1 VTPLPT
7 ARALFGLSGRVL
19 FALLVL
25 AAIAAFVY
33 SASRRVR
40 LLLALARETRF
51 DRIGLRIRK
60 TLEFAF
66 LQKRMFRDFYAG
78 TFHIFLFSGF
88 LVLLVRTISMVLEG
102 LFPGFVLLP
111 GRAGDL
117 YTLAKDIFEV
127 LVLVGVAMAVFR
139 RAFAR
144 PKRLDLTLDAWV
156 ILFLIALLIVA
167 DLVSEGAKVA
177 LAPQLASAWAPAV
190 AITAGIFAGAAPATL
205 DALYTGGWWVHLA
218 DIFFFGN
225 YLPYSKHFHIIT
237 AIPNVFFMKLDP
249 MGRLGTPDL
258 ENSEHFGVSRIEHL
272 AWKSALDGYTCTEC
286 GRCRVV
292 CPTALT
298 DKPLDPKIFIGDLR
312 DAVYEATPGIL
323 AAVSGTGGGSASAEA
338 SADPSAAAP
347 SGAKAE
353 RKELIGGWIS
363 EDTLWACTTCG
374 YCTSACPVFII
385 PAVDKIIE
393 MRRHLVLEKAEFPKE
408 MQTAFR
414 GMETNGNPWGISAA
428 SRADWAKDLP
438 VLTMAEAGEKEVE
451 VLFWVGC
458 AGSYED
464 RARKVSRSLVELLN
478 AAGVSFAILG
488 TEETCT
494 GDSARRM
501 GNEYLFQ
508 TLAQQNIETLNGYG
522 VKKIVTNCPHCFNC
536 IKNEYAPLGG
546 SYEVMHGSE
555 LVSRLIAEGRIVL
568 EKEVPQ
574 TITFHDPCYLGR
586 YNGVYDAPRRI
597 LEAIPGVTLR
607 ELPRSR
613 ERGLCCGAGG
623 GRMWMEEKLGSRIN
637 QTRMKEI
644 VEAGT
649 DAVGLSCP
657 FCMVMIGNAREEIG
671 ASTQPFDVLELA
683 RRSMAER
690 VQRPDSAP

>member
-1 VTPLPT
+1 MLPT
-7 ARALFGLSGRVL
+7 QRWIAGIPGTTVFAVVVL
-19 FALLVL
+19 L
-25 AAIAAFVY
+25 AVVAFVY

-40 LLLALARETRF
+40 LLMALTPEPRF
-51 DRIGLRIRK
+51 DRIATRIRK

-66 LQKRMFRDFYAG
+66 LQKRMFRDVYAG

-111 GRAGDL
+111 GRYGDA
-117 YTLAKDIFEV
+117 YTLAKDVFEV

-144 PKRLDLTLDAWV
+144 PKRLDLTADAWV
-156 ILFLIALLIVA
+156 ILFLIALLITA

-177 LAPQLASAWAPAV
+177 LAPQLASVWAPAV
-190 AITAGIFAGAAPATL
+190 AVVAGLLAGASAATL
-205 DALYTGGWWVHLA
+205 QALYVGGWWVHLV

-237 AIPNVFFMKLDP
+237 AVPNVFFMKLEP

-258 ENSEHFGVSRIEHL
+258 ENSETFGVSRVEQL
-272 AWKSALDGYTCTEC
+272 SWKSALDGYTCTEC
-286 GRCRVV
+286 GRCREV

-298 DKPLDPKIFIGDLR
+298 GKPLDPKVFIDDVR
-312 DAVYEATPGIL
+312 DAVYEATPEIL
-323 AAVSGTGGGSASAEA
+323 AARSGRGNGSAEA
-338 SADPSAAAP
+338 P
-347 SGAKAE
+347 AKAE
-353 RKELIGGWIS
+353 RKDLIGGWIS
-363 EDTLWACTTCG
+363 EDTIWACTTCG
-374 YCTSACPVFII
+374 YCTNACPVFII

-428 SRADWAKDLP
+428 SRADWTKDLP
-438 VLTMAEAGEKEVE
+438 VVTMAELGEKPVD

-464 RARKVSRSLVELLN
+464 RAKKVSRALVELLN

-488 TEETCT
+488 TEETCN

-508 TLAQQNIETLNGYG
+508 ILAQQNIETLNGYG
-522 VKKIVTNCPHCFNC
+522 VKRIVTNCPHCMNC
-536 IKNEYAPLGG
+536 IKNEYPVLGG
-546 SYEVMHGSE
+546 NYEVMHASQ
-555 LVSRLIAEGRIVL
+555 LVSSLIAEGRLRMETPIS
-568 EKEVPQ
+568 E
-574 TITFHDPCYLGR
+574 TITFHDPC
-586 YNGVYDAPRRI
+586 
-597 LEAIPGVTLR
+597 
-607 ELPRSR
+607 
-613 ERGLCCGAGG
+613 
-623 GRMWMEEKLGSRIN
+623 
-637 QTRMKEI
+637 
-644 VEAGT
+644 
-649 DAVGLSCP
+649 
-657 FCMVMIGNAREEIG
+657 
-671 ASTQPFDVLELA
+671 
-683 RRSMAER
+683 
-690 VQRPDSAP
+690 